1 MRPGVK
7 CFAEPVGF
15 SGLTLNRQMSK
26 NGLTPK
32 FALEASP
39 STDAQTT
46 AAVMSVAYGLGR
58 HSVSISDGET
68 TTATAEIRGE
78 YVKEYVGVS
87 S

>member
-1 MRPGVK
+1 MAANQGNTSN
-7 CFAEPVGF
+7 FD
-15 SGLTLNRQMSK
+15 
-26 NGLTPK
+26 
-32 FALEASP
+32 LEASP
-39 STDAQTT
+39 STDARTT

-68 TTATAEIRGE
+68 TKATAEIRGE

>member
-1 MRPGVK
+1 
-7 CFAEPVGF
+7 
-15 SGLTLNRQMSK
+15 
-26 NGLTPK
+26 
-32 FALEASP
+32 
-39 STDAQTT
+39 
-46 AAVMSVAYGLGR
+46 MSVAYGLGR